1 MKDLTAALAFRDKF
15 AYSIGS
21 LGKELAHGL
30 ISCYVFLYCIQV
42 LKLEVPFLGLLYL
55 SHNILGIMTAPLLG
69 IILDNLTCRFG
80 KYKLLTFFG
89 LILNCAL
96 LMAFYYLPQLT
107 PSNVELTV
115 GALYLVWS
123 LSFFMID
130 LPSWSMLSAFNAA
143 ATTRNAMAAV
153 PCITNHLG
161 SQLLVICALPFLQQV
176 RSLFDNFSY
185 PLGAL
190 GAFYLMLIS
199 QSIFLFVLS
208 NRTGGGTEPLAPR
221 EAPTRVK
228 STTLHPYE
236 SYQVSAQGSFGAL
249 SPDQSMVAAL
259 NPVALSG
266 KSSVRAHAEATT
278 AAAATAAAEGATK
291 LELIPSLKHQGYQ
304 RSYQRGNHRLSP
316 HLSLK
321 ERLYPMF
328 QVLVKNDQLMVIFL
342 STVLLYSAFG
352 LILGAFILFLIE
364 QQLLLSP
371 TLYLIILLGALLQLF
386 AMACFERLV
395 RRTNRTFIF
404 KLAIYMSMGGFALML
419 GAEFCVQLIYPLLAA
434 ALFLVNLGGALC
446 KVALTSM
453 TIDTVDYGEFKL
465 SVRTDGLIF
474 SLRSMAYYFGH
485 TIAFFFF
492 GGARCISYVLGQSAA
507 PREPVELSGI
517 ILIVL
522 VLLGLALFLY
532 LNFYKLNGAFYRNV
546 LNNLQYLRQN
556 QARTSPTLVQ
566 LNANKFMLRYA
577 LDESTMIIKL
587 NANNVED
594 ILKAMVQKLSEVHAI
609 TSEHDYSADL
619 KARLALG
626 PCGIAEGIAIPHA
639 KSSAVRRATVVVATL
654 DHPIDL
660 GALDGRACDLIFLLA
675 SPDDG
680 YTHMNLLGRL
690 SLLLNESGFANK
702 LRASG
707 SPTELFERM
716 IQCERHIVH

>member
-80 KYKLLTFFG
+80 KYKLLTFLG

-115 GALYLVWS
+115 GALYLAWS

-161 SQLLVICALPFLQQV
+161 SQMLVICALPFLQQV

-208 NRTGGGTEPLAPR
+208 NRTGGGAEPLAPR
-221 EAPTRVK
+221 AAPTRVK
-228 STTLHPYE
+228 NTTLHPYE

-266 KSSVRAHAEATT
+266 KARALAHAEG
-278 AAAATAAAEGATK
+278 AATAEVEGADK
-291 LELIPSLKHQGYQ
+291 LEVIPSLK
-304 RSYQRGNHRLSP
+304 QRGYNSLSP

-321 ERLYPMF
+321 ERLYTMF

-342 STVLLYSAFG
+342 SAVLLYSAFG

-364 QQLLLSP
+364 QHLLLNP
-371 TLYLIILLGALLQLF
+371 TLYLIMLLGALLQLF
-386 AMACFERLV
+386 AMASFERLM

-419 GAEFCVQLIYPLLAA
+419 GAEYSAQLIYPMLAA
-434 ALFLVNLGGALC
+434 TLFLVNLGSGLC

-474 SLRSMAYYFGH
+474 SLRGMANYFGR

-492 GGARCISYVLGQSAA
+492 GGALCTGYVQGQSSE
-507 PREPVELSGI
+507 PSVPVELSGI

-556 QARTSPTLVQ
+556 QVRTSPTLSQ

-587 NANNVED
+587 NANNVDD